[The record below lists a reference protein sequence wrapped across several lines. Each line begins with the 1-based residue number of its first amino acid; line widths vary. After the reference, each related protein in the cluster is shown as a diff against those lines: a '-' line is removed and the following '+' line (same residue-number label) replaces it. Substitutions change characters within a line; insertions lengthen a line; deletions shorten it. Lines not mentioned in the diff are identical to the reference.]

1 MLSAIFVDRPRLAI
15 VIAIVTTIAGLVA
28 LYAIPF
34 AQYPDIVP
42 PQVSV
47 STRYPGASAAVVDA
61 TIAQPI
67 EAQVVGVDKMIY
79 MKSVSG
85 DDGSYTLQV
94 SFELGTN
101 PDINTVNVN
110 NRVQVALSKLPEDV
124 QRQGVTVKKQSSALL
139 GVIAVYSPKSTHDPL
154 FISNYVTINLLD
166 QIKSTPGVGDA
177 TLWGPQDYAMRA
189 WVRTDRLTGLGL
201 TTGDIIKS
209 IQAQNVQAPVG
220 RIGARPISNDQQLQ
234 LNIQTKGRLDSV
246 KDFEKIVVRTNPD
259 GSVLRLGDV
268 ARLELGASSLDR
280 ETRFNGGPA
289 SVLAIYQSPGANA
302 IATLKAVRDKLTD
315 LEKRFP
321 DDLTWKVTYDP
332 TTFVK
337 DTIHEVQKTL
347 VEAFI
352 LVVLVVFL
360 FLGSVRATLIPT
372 LAVPVSLIGTFI
384 ALLAIGYSANTVSL
398 LAIVLAIGIVVD
410 DAIVVVENV
419 ERVMEEHP
427 ELSPA
432 DATKKAMQEITAP
445 IIAITLV
452 LLSVFVPVAFI
463 PGISGELFRQFA
475 ITVAVSMFLSA
486 INALTLSPALCGVL
500 LRPHHGPRR
509 GIIGIVMRSIDRVRD
524 GYGTAVARIVR
535 FSVIGLVAVGVALIG
550 TAGLAKIT
558 PTGFLPEDDQGAL
571 FVVVQLPGAASLE
584 RTSDVIRKA
593 EAILR
598 EEKAVEDYTS
608 VVGLNFIDNYSQ
620 SNAAFI
626 VVTLKP
632 FEERKDRS
640 LGAAAII
647 ARLGPKFR
655 EIQGGNVV
663 PLAPPPIIGLGSGG
677 GFTYVLQDLRGG
689 DPKTLAQ
696 VVRGLVV
703 AANQDPQLT
712 RVFTTFSA
720 TNPSIYLD
728 IDRDKAQVLGVELSS
743 VFQALQ
749 ASLGGYYVN
758 DMNLFGRTWQ
768 VQVQA
773 EATDRASVND
783 ISRINVRNAEGKMV
797 PLRSLV
803 EIRVVVGPPALIR
816 FNNLRAVTVQGSPAP
831 GVSSGQA
838 LNAMEKVAAST
849 LPQGYAGTW
858 TDTAFQEK
866 RAEGKT
872 AIILGFALLFAF
884 LFLVALYESW
894 TIPVPVL
901 LSVTVGVLGA
911 FAAILAGRLT
921 LDLYGQ
927 IGMVVLIGLA
937 AKNGILIVE
946 FAKEQR
952 EKGVPLLQA
961 ATEGARL
968 RFRPVMMTSFA
979 FILGLFPLVVAVGA
993 SQLAR
998 RNAIENA
1005 RHGRRDALF
1014 AAQNRFETLFNQ
1026 LLAHAVDH
1034 GCAGVQ
1040 GRNDP
1045 AVAPPFASLR
1055 DIGLQQDAR
1064 LQQPPRRA
1072 FSLADQ
1078 RFKLL
1083 AFLAAQPH
1091 NVLLYR
1097 NLLPS
1102 HDRLHRQ

>member
-1 MLSAIFVDRPRLAI
+1 MGAQGAPIPTSPLRGEVKSACVDLIARGASAVLSAIFVDRPRLAI
-15 VIAIVTTIAGLVA
+15 VIAIVTTIAGALA
-28 LYAIPF
+28 LYAIPI

-42 PQVSV
+42 PQVSATT
-47 STRYPGASAAVVDA
+47 SFPGASAAVVDT

-85 DDGSYTLQV
+85 DDGSYSLTA
-94 SFELGTN
+94 SFELGTD
-101 PDINTVNVN
+101 PDIDAVNVN
-110 NRVQVALSKLPEDV
+110 NRVQIALSSLPQDV
-124 QRQGVTVKKQSSALL
+124 QRQGVTVKKKSSALL
-139 GVIAVYSPKSTHDPL
+139 GVIAVYSPKHTHDPL

-177 TLWGPQDYAMRA
+177 TLWGPQDYSMRA

-201 TTGDIIKS
+201 TTADVIDAIK
-209 IQAQNVQAPVG
+209 AQNVQAAVG
-220 RIGARPISNDQQLQ
+220 RIGARPISNEQQLQ
-234 LNIQTKGRLDSV
+234 LNIQTQGRLSSV
-246 KDFEKIVVRTNPD
+246 AEFENIVIRTNPD

-268 ARLELGASSLDR
+268 ARVELGAANLDR
-280 ETRFNGGPA
+280 ETRLNGGPA
-289 SVLAIYQSPGANA
+289 AAVAIYQTPGANA
-302 IATLKAVRDKLTD
+302 IATLKAVRDRITELQ
-315 LEKRFP
+315 KRFP
-321 DDLTWKVTYDP
+321 EDLTWKVTYDP
-332 TTFVK
+332 TSFVTA
-337 DTIHEVQKTL
+337 TIEEVKKTL

-352 LVVLVVFL
+352 LVVIVVYL

-384 ALLAIGYSANTVSL
+384 VLKAIGYSANSVSL
-398 LAIVLAIGIVVD
+398 LALVLAIGIVVD

-432 DATKKAMQEITAP
+432 EATKRAMGEITAP

-475 ITVAVSMFLSA
+475 VTVAVAMFLSA
-486 INALTLSPALCGVL
+486 INALTLSPALCAIL
-500 LRPHHGPRR
+500 LKPHHGPRR
-509 GIIGIVMRSIDRVRD
+509 GIIGRVMRSIDYIRD
-524 GYGTAVARIVR
+524 AYGSAVARLVR
-535 FSVIGLVAVGVALIG
+535 ISIIGLAMVAVAGVGVA
-550 TAGLAKIT
+550 GLSKIT
-558 PTGFLPEDDQGAL
+558 PTGFLPEDDQSAL
-571 FVVVQLPGAASLE
+571 FVVAQLPGGASVV
-584 RTSDVIRKA
+584 RTT
-593 EAILR
+593 EAIRQAEDILR
-598 EEKAVEDYTS
+598 GEEAVADFTS

-620 SNAAFI
+620 PNAAFI

-703 AANQDPQLT
+703 AANQDPQLA

-749 ASLGGYYVN
+749 ASLGGFYVN

-849 LPQGYAGTW
+849 LPQGYAGEW

-872 AIILGFALLFAF
+872 PMILGFAVLFAY
-884 LFLVALYESW
+884 LFLVGLYESW
-894 TIPVPVL
+894 TIPIPVL
-901 LSVTVGVLGA
+901 LSVSVGVLGS
-911 FAAILAGRLT
+911 FLAIVIAGLT
-921 LDLYGQ
+921 LDLYAQ

-952 EKGVPLLQA
+952 ERGVPLHEA
-961 ATEGARL
+961 AVEGSRL
-968 RFRPVMMTSFA
+968 RFRPVMMT
-979 FILGLFPLVVAVGA
+979 
-993 SQLAR
+993 
-998 RNAIENA
+998 
-1005 RHGRRDALF
+1005 
-1014 AAQNRFETLFNQ
+1014 
-1026 LLAHAVDH
+1026 
-1034 GCAGVQ
+1034 
-1040 GRNDP
+1040 
-1045 AVAPPFASLR
+1045 
-1055 DIGLQQDAR
+1055 
-1064 LQQPPRRA
+1064 
-1072 FSLADQ
+1072 
-1078 RFKLL
+1078 
-1083 AFLAAQPH
+1083 
-1091 NVLLYR
+1091 
-1097 NLLPS
+1097 
-1102 HDRLHRQ
+1102 

>member
-1 MLSAIFVDRPRLAI
+1 MLSAVFVDRPRLAI

-28 LYAIPF
+28 LLAIPI

-47 STRYPGASAAVVDA
+47 TTIYPGANSAVVDA

-85 DDGSYTLQV
+85 DDGSYSLTV

-110 NRVQVALSKLPEDV
+110 NRVQVALSSLPQDV
-124 QRQGVTVKKQSSALL
+124 QRQGVSVKKRSSALL
-139 GVIAVYSPKSTHDPL
+139 GAIVLYSPKHTYDPL
-154 FISNYVTINLLD
+154 FLSNYVTINLLD
-166 QIKSTPGVGDA
+166 RIKSTPGVGDA
-177 TLWGPQDYAMRA
+177 ILWGPQDYALRA
-189 WVRTDRLTGLGL
+189 WIRTDRLTGLNL
-201 TTGDIIKS
+201 TTGDIINA
-209 IQAQNVQAPVG
+209 IQAQNVQAAVG

-234 LNIQTKGRLDSV
+234 LNIQTKGRLSSV
-246 KDFEKIVVRTNPD
+246 ADFENIVVRTHAD

-268 ARLELGASSLDR
+268 ARLELGAANLDR
-280 ETRFNGGPA
+280 DTRFNGGPTA
-289 SVLAIYQSPGANA
+289 AVGIFQSPGANA
-302 IATLKAVRDKLTD
+302 LATMKAVRSLMAEQ
-315 LEKRFP
+315 EKRFP
-321 DDLTWKVTYDP
+321 EDLAWKVMYDP
-332 TTFVK
+332 TIFVTE
-337 DTIHEVQKTL
+337 TIHEVQKTL
-347 VEAFI
+347 VEAFV

-372 LAVPVSLIGTFI
+372 LAVPVSLIGTFV

-432 DATKKAMQEITAP
+432 EATKQAMTEITAP

-475 ITVAVSMFLSA
+475 VTVAVAMFLSA
-486 INALTLSPALCGVL
+486 INALTLSPALCAVL

-509 GIIGIVMRSIDRVRD
+509 GPIGYVMRGIDRVRD
-524 GYGTAVARIVR
+524 GYGKAVARIVR
-535 FSVIGLVAVGVALIG
+535 FSVIGVVLVAV
-550 TAGLAKIT
+550 AGLGIVGLSKIT

-571 FVVVQLPGAASLE
+571 FVVVQLPGGASVA
-584 RTSDVIRKA
+584 RTSDVIRQA
-593 EAILR
+593 EAIVKD
-598 EEKAVEDYTS
+598 EKAVEDYIS
-608 VVGLNFIDNYSQ
+608 VIGLNFIDNYSQ
-620 SNAAFI
+620 PNAAFM
-626 VVTLKP
+626 VLTLKP
-632 FEERKDRS
+632 FEDRKDPA
-640 LGAAAII
+640 LGVPSVM
-647 ARLGPKFR
+647 ARLGAKFR
-655 EIQGGNVV
+655 QIEGGTVV
-663 PLAPPPIIGLGSGG
+663 PFAPPPILGLGTGG
-677 GFTYVLQDLRGG
+677 GFTYVLEDLRGG
-689 DPKTLAQ
+689 DPKALAQ
-696 VVRGLVV
+696 VLRGLTV
-703 AANQDPQLT
+703 AANQDPQLS
-712 RVFTTFSA
+712 RVFSTFSA

-728 IDRDKAQVLGVELSS
+728 IDRDKAQILGVQLNT

-749 ASLGGYYVN
+749 ASLGGFYVN
-758 DMNLFGRTWQ
+758 QMNLFGRTWQ

-773 EATDRASVND
+773 EAADRSSVDD
-783 ISRINVRNAEGKMV
+783 IYRINVRNAEGKMIPV
-797 PLRSLV
+797 RSLV
-803 EIRVVVGPPALIR
+803 EVRVVVGPPALIR
-816 FNNLRAVTVQGSPAP
+816 YNNVRAVTVQGGPAP

-838 LNAMEKVAAST
+838 LKAMEEVAART
-849 LPQGYAGTW
+849 LPDGYAGEW

-872 AIILGFALLFAF
+872 TMILAFAVLFAY
-884 LFLVALYESW
+884 LFLVGLYESW

-901 LSVTVGVLGA
+901 LSVTIGVLGS
-911 FAAILAGRLT
+911 FAAIVIGRLT
-921 LDLYGQ
+921 LDLYAQ

-952 EKGVPLLQA
+952 ERGVPLHWA

-979 FILGLFPLVVAVGA
+979 FILGLLPLVIAVGA

-998 RNAIENA
+998 RDVGTPVFGGMIVASFLGIFAIPPLYVMFQAMREKLRPSIRPREVPA
-1005 RHGRRDALF
+1005 PP
-1014 AAQNRFETLFNQ
+1014 
-1026 LLAHAVDH
+1026 
-1034 GCAGVQ
+1034 
-1040 GRNDP
+1040 P
-1045 AVAPPFASLR
+1045 AVKPPVQEAPR
-1055 DIGLQQDAR
+1055 
-1064 LQQPPRRA
+1064 QQPAPA
-1072 FSLADQ
+1072 E
-1078 RFKLL
+1078 
-1083 AFLAAQPH
+1083 
-1091 NVLLYR
+1091 
-1097 NLLPS
+1097 
-1102 HDRLHRQ
+1102 